1 MSEQDIINKIIKV
14 EGGYVNDPS
23 DSGGETNYGITV
35 KVACDNG
42 YTGEMIDLPVT
53 LAYDIYKAKYY
64 DTVKAGNM
72 PDLVAEEVVDTA
84 VNMGTSRAGKFLQRA
99 LNLLTDYELIVDGM
113 IGNATITALNSY
125 MDKRN
130 DAETLCKI
138 LNSFQGA
145 YYAELAERRV
155 KDRKYVYGWFKNRV

>member
-1 MSEQDIINKIIKV
+1 MNEQDIINKIIKT

-35 KVACDNG
+35 AVARNNG
-42 YTGEMIDLPVT
+42 YKGEMIDLPRTV
-53 LAYDIYKAKYY
+53 AYDIYKAKYY
-64 DTVKAGNM
+64 DAVMAGKM
-72 PDLVAEEVVDTA
+72 PDMIAEEVVDTA
-84 VNMGTSRAGKFLQRA
+84 VNMGVSRAGEFLQRA
-99 LNLLTDYELIVDGM
+99 LNLVTDKDLTVDGL
-113 IGNATITALNSY
+113 IGNATISALNSY
-125 MDKRN
+125 MTKRN
-130 DAETLCKI
+130 DEKTLYKI